1 MTKYISILRTNM
13 SSLEFTL
20 KKINAT
26 RNYLLDEIN
35 HNDLVSEKYKKK
47 NKCLNYVIILNSCS
61 F

>member
-1 MTKYISILRTNM
+1 M